1 MKIVCG
7 DIFDVASRG
16 IIGHQCNARYVMGAG
31 IAKKIAE
38 MYPNVLEAYLELRPV
53 LGECQLVEAG
63 EDLWIAN
70 LIGQADIG
78 RGLQTDYEALRKAMA
93 ILRSEAKDLNLPVY
107 LPYGI
112 GCGLAGG
119 NWSIVSGMIETELP
133 EATVVRLFGC

>member
-38 MYPNVLEAYLELRPV
+38 MYPNVLEAYIDERPV
-53 LGECQLVEAG
+53 LGECQLVEVG
-63 EDLWIAN
+63 SDLWIAN
-70 LIGQADIG
+70 LIGQANTG
-78 RGLQTDYEALRKAMA
+78 RGLQTDYEALRTAMSS
-93 ILRSEAKDLNLPVY
+93 LRRDADDLNLPVY
-107 LPYGI
+107 LPYGL

-119 NWSIVSGMIETELP
+119 DWAIVSRIIETELP
-133 EATVVRLFGC
+133 EAIVVRFVG